1 VITEMS
7 YAVQGALGQEK
18 RFETIA
24 NHLANVNTTGY
35 KAEILSFDEQLA
47 AQMTIDFT
55 QGSLQPT
62 GNPLDLAISGEG
74 FFKIQTDQGIR
85 YTRNGTFALNQ
96 EGLLVTDQGNPV
108 LGENGPITID
118 GDHINITETG
128 DIQVDDEIVGK
139 LSLVTFDNLAG
150 FSKQADSLFVYGG
163 AAQDEMP
170 VVAPVSVEQ
179 GALEQSNVQTMMEM
193 TNMVETSRNYES
205 YQKLI
210 QTIDEMDAKAINEV
224 GQVI

>member
-18 RFETIA
+18 LFETIA

-118 GDHINITETG
+118 GDHIHITETG

-150 FSKQADSLFVYGG
+150 FSKQADSLFVYGV
-163 AAQDEMP
+163 P

>member
-1 VITEMS
+1 MITEMS